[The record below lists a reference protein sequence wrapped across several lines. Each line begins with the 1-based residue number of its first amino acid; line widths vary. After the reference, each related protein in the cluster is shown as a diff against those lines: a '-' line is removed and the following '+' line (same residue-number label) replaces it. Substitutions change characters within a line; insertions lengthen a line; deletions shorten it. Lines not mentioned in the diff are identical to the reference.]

1 MNQHESRK
9 VAMQAIYLANQEPDL
24 NAEEVEAKV
33 VTALNLKQL
42 SAYSKKLIEG
52 VLENRA
58 DLQSALSEH
67 LKKRLASRACKS
79 NCRCYY
85 GSCSF

>member
-67 LKKRLASRACKS
+67 LKKA
-79 NCRCYY
+79 
-85 GSCSF
+85 GV

>member
-58 DLQSALSEH
+58 DFE
-67 LKKRLASRACKS
+67 KWDKFFYK
-79 NCRCYY
+79 NWKNVK
-85 GSCSF
+85 F

>member
-1 MNQHESRK
+1 MNWVES
-9 VAMQAIYLANQEPDL
+9 LAVELGCTGEICCGDFFDRPDL

-58 DLQSALSEH
+58 DFE
-67 LKKRLASRACKS
+67 K
-79 NCRCYY
+79 
-85 GSCSF
+85 